1 MKIFNHI
8 HKLLPSGLKSLGLL
22 LVCAL
27 YPYVYAQAQ
36 LVIGGNVYGGGDEAA
51 VGGNTEVQVI
61 SGDIEGSLYGGARM
75 ANVGGST
82 LVNIDGEA
90 LPSAGKEFVQNYILI
105 DHVYGGNDISG
116 SIGSMS
122 ATGDQAKFNA
132 LTDENTGL
140 LDDAVEDGVDATWNV
155 FVHISD
161 GGTDDVTG
169 KSIKPIYIGQL
180 YGGGNG
186 DYDYVT
192 STNNPYYGKDR
203 PELDRTYIDIH
214 GGSIVYA
221 YGGGNAAT
229 VRKQTVICVEN
240 HSAVVNSI
248 VDPNLLADEI
258 NTTINASGELLT
270 QARFKNQMGINT
282 GFTQPTSGVFQ
293 IGRLFGG
300 NNKAEMPIRPTW
312 HLEQGK
318 IRDLYSGG
326 NKGMMTNPE
335 GLLLVINPT
344 VSDNLVID
352 NVYGGCRM
360 ADVRPLQFNSDGTHV
375 IQKGNVVDV
384 DVIRLTSSE
393 YDFPA
398 GLAARVLIKGGDIN
412 NVYGGNDVTG
422 QVYGG
427 NAIGIHTSIR
437 GSVYGG
443 GNGSYPYTDNPD
455 LVGNDI
461 YGDFY
466 YNPGQKSSVLA
477 MRDYRPDAE
486 QVSIHL
492 IGTQQKPTIIGG
504 AVYCGGNSAT
514 LERPV
519 GKVASGDPL
528 IELKIGSYVYADEV
542 FMGNNGENMIEE
554 DMLKLYAGS
563 VDPETGE
570 LSTDQNAIDFST
582 IDLTDAGQF
591 STYMEGV
598 ALKYIPTVSFDSQD
612 NSTLYTYAP
621 YTSYFGSFYCGGNIG
636 SMTYSGTNTMN
647 LTAPFVIFN
656 KFVGGCNNSNVPQ
669 TQYNA
674 YYEGGI
680 LGSANEVNSFTDN
693 SGNIKDRLVL
703 NFNGPII
710 EPKRWNS
717 TRTGL
722 EWNTIK
728 NVLDEND
735 NTIPVDYDDIT
746 WAGTEAESNANR
758 RLEGGNV
765 YGGCHNS
772 GRVNGNVV
780 ININSDLVQKDNVFA
795 QADEDNDGN
804 AIIAKDNQNNYINY
818 NSGVI
823 LDEQAFD
830 VLAVSMSI
838 FGGGYGENTEIW
850 GSTTINVNNGY
861 ALQAFGGGHAGIVGK
876 GINGEIDNSKG
887 IPEKTYSYNPAYST
901 TVNLSGQN
909 AGYSE
914 DETGLAI
921 PELEYVYGAGNE
933 GDVCGDAMVNL
944 GNGRIYDAFG
954 GASNATIYGHT
965 EVHIGRQPDKNN
977 AGQYVLGFPWVR
989 DIVYG
994 GNDFGGTIEG
1004 TKNYADRVSSFAKPK
1019 VHGYDLTL
1027 QNADV
1032 LTANAYVEYLQGR
1045 VDTIFGGSYGMYDY
1059 ADTETYG
1066 SEAAMPTQSST
1077 FVNIRPENH
1086 PSNAITGIFGGST
1099 GYPGNRDGDKSQDRS
1114 YVLIDIPQDIENFRT
1129 TEIFGAGSFDGLGM
1143 RFTYDQTVA
1152 NDFDLDGA
1160 SAIIDLMRGQVG
1172 AAYGA
1177 SYHQGVTRRTVV
1189 NVPQGSTINIGSIF
1203 GGAYGTDV
1211 ISQCDVYES
1220 HVNYRSSDAL
1230 MFSNSTISPVL
1241 KGIIYGGNNNSRRTV
1256 FTNVNISAEVKQKR
1270 WGWDNTSGSYKYF
1283 DGNGTVYGAGLGP
1296 DTWANYTLVNLEDGA
1311 VVYEVYG
1318 GGQNGTV
1325 INNETTIARMTT
1337 QDQELKYGT
1346 KPEGMS
1352 DEDWDDYWEE
1362 AWKLSANGYDPDEV
1376 TGLTTHPATSLNNQN
1391 NTLIRVAELDDR
1403 TNPTYRYNTNVII
1416 NNGATVANYAYGGGY
1431 GEAATVSGSTYITLL
1446 GGTVRKDI
1454 YAAGTSGTVQDLH
1467 NSGTFTASANVY
1479 IKGGTVRNVYG
1490 GGWRGSVGYAKYIK
1504 GPEIY
1509 NRNGEV
1515 IYKYTPDFL
1524 DANGNY
1530 TDILGETHIVI
1541 GDKPAAGQT
1550 YANGIPSITRNVYGG
1565 GEGGAVYGTAYVT
1578 INNGWIG
1585 YRYNTSTGEYDPEL
1599 TDAEPN
1605 DLEEHGGNV
1614 FGGGYVA
1621 NSYVDNTFVKM
1632 LGGTIRGDLFG
1643 GGEIAPVG
1651 RGTLK
1656 TTALPQD
1663 ASKYIINQDA
1673 YIFKAGHTH
1682 IEMYNGKVLRS
1693 VFGGGRG
1700 YDNWR
1705 NYGWMT
1711 DGETATMDM
1720 SAKGYVFGQT
1730 EVNIYGGEIGTENGV
1745 ALGHGNVFGGGDEGY
1760 VYSAYTQN
1768 DKLHIGKKP
1777 ADSERFDDHD
1787 EGYYYKYNGSN
1798 YVDDNDQTTASKVM
1812 TEDCKV
1818 LIEPWLQVTA
1828 AAGNAGITYGGKT
1841 YYAGDYIPT
1850 GYLNTLPKKVKV
1862 NGQWQWTGDWNK
1874 VDAVT
1879 LDANQDVIAESERG
1893 VKIYNAVF
1901 AGGNVSAKSNTLNAN
1916 VSTVMGN
1923 ATASVN
1929 DVYHRDLISIGTG
1942 RTGGLY
1948 GDGNLTFVDGYR
1960 ELNITNY
1967 GTDYYNID
1975 SEITIE
1981 TYNTKLSPREQ
1992 AYYELRYKCVKNC
2005 VDKEGTQYR
2014 DDDGGSRKASTIT
2027 ADQLIA
2033 LFVEYD
2039 EENGTYSS
2047 VMDGNTAIMEYVAA
2061 DNKWIP
2067 NQNYWVENGVCSRYA
2082 GRIMNTIQ
2090 RADFCGVFGSRMVM
2104 QGAQDRVP
2112 ETVDYTNYTINRVR
2126 EVSLNAK
2133 ESVIQ
2138 SDHAKYES
2146 GEHVGE
2152 YIDEN
2157 AHMHGN
2163 YFGIYNVVNY
2173 LGALTSDVDFGD
2185 ETNTGA
2191 VRVSDNKD
2199 YETYRADIKI
2209 KRGETEDTPIYD
2221 TYEYGDDE
2229 ATYYNWKKAF
2239 YKDNRRN
2246 NGNSHNQVA
2255 LASGVYLE
2263 LVTEKSTGT
2272 EFDQKDWGII
2282 TGVVEL
2288 DLINV
2293 ATGIGGGFVY
2303 AKNVHGVRTK
2313 DTGNKQITLTDLNS
2327 TAISN
2332 KIFSYSENDAEKHG
2346 WQSSGNFVHSTQ
2358 TIIDDCYNI
2367 GGRYLSTN
2375 GVPAHYWFIKGQ
2387 VYVYDQYI
2395 SAFTGSNN
2403 AYSQTEDLPLT
2414 LTTASH
2420 GEMKLIDVKPNY
2432 YALYANTGSNKRKL
2446 EPGQKLVINDID
2458 YYLNDPI
2465 SYWDYSL
2472 LSASEKE
2479 LFVPMTYVNCIPVSI
2494 NGGSLYQ
2501 AGTDV
2506 LTPEEY
2512 NALSQNNVYTDAHG
2526 EVIKDTHKQTAGK
2539 DYIFRQSNNMSHEL
2553 GYMLTYQVNNPGKWD
2568 QWYTLSDESE
2578 ESNSVPMMIP
2588 TAVYDDPNTP
2598 KVKYIDGPTYSPRN
2612 NGLFG
2617 QKEYKHS
2624 DIIDKSVVQT
2634 YQTAW
2639 GKLTQE
2645 QKPAGQAT
2653 FYDAYLVTV
2662 ESISAQITETDGE
2675 STTTREVHLQQRAPL
2690 ALEEYSSSETAGW
2703 IAADKVARAYI
2714 CTNSLKMPDA
2724 TYIIANQLYTEAE
2737 KISYMDQVEDAIDA
2751 QMEGS
2756 TLTAARKAEIKT
2768 GSELTNADKTAL
2780 GEDAFN
2786 VLKSLLLLKEEINNN
2801 IVEAY
2806 YCTQP
2811 GLYGGDYYETDH
2823 NYRALSAWSAMADI
2837 DRANFDFNYD
2847 ALDLL
2852 IDPNFRGQTYRYDGV
2867 NSAMDPESQS
2877 YDNIPGYSLPRT
2889 LDYKATFI
2897 GSWINDAGA
2906 EVTANNVSYSLQGE
2920 STPVTWAV
2928 NSVLDPVDYEA
2939 IPNEKR
2945 HYSKFMVTQDNKDK
2959 DDNKYKVY
2967 VVNTSFVNRDAP
2979 YAAGQTIS
2987 ADDYKK
2993 LSAEDASN
3001 ITEFIFDSYGATYYY
3016 CREAYTIGHNG
3027 TQEYDD
3033 HYCTQV
3039 TAAIAS
3045 TGKSSTGETVNISAG
3060 ATRAKGTEVPKG
3072 FVISDL
3078 DYAGLVNLQLGF
3090 SIHGVAPMEYTTLFV
3105 SRNSNIYDLS
3115 KERIITAVYQ
3125 YDYEESNESG
3135 SNITAL
3141 SERHVVNIHIQFKSG
3156 IPTVADIS
3164 KPTTV
3169 LPGTSIN
3176 LAEPTV
3182 TPGAY
3187 EILSYG
3193 WELFEKE
3200 SYAENHT
3207 NGKEYTPLSDPLWW
3221 YQDGYY
3227 LAYYTKT
3234 YLGKTYS
3241 NHVPVS
3247 VANYHD
3253 LKKVMDDSH
3262 HMYVDYDHNEL
3273 KRESKIY
3280 INDYNGA
3287 KNGIE
3292 LLKDFYNLSLI
3303 NPTYDQ
3309 EGELQPI
3316 SSGEFAGQYPLNT
3329 GVRGGN
3335 NLQFI
3340 LRTDIDNTGKT
3351 WTSIGK
3357 DQATCFSGTL
3367 HGDGYTI
3374 KGLTSSLFDKLCGDV
3389 YNLGVTGSFTGA
3401 GIAESGEGYVENSW
3415 ISTTYTGAKTSKPI
3429 IGTTE
3434 RTNNNYSGNLTQI
3447 VNCYYMEDETVA
3459 NANKYP
3465 LHDGTN
3471 GTAIR
3476 KSAQAFYNGEV
3487 AYNLNGFYLN
3497 KRHDDGTNLSQGAKY
3512 YYLTRNT
3519 DGTVAEN
3526 MSEAYYPNSYAIYQ
3540 LADRSMSGYVESRY
3554 DDGDFRYASE
3564 IVPTWTDDRQRA
3576 DELTGAAKFVPIWP
3590 NDYIYFGQRL
3600 VYGYGENDT
3609 HQDNPSRFNGSSN
3622 RVYRAPAYY
3631 GSSTMSTAHFNA
3643 DAVLAAAAR
3652 NDATKTV
3659 YPGMTAVDFTG
3670 HNDNTWTTGA
3680 SQSTYY
3686 YPVLDFAGL
3695 TSLRTDGQTQNMLA
3709 YSAASDVTTTSV
3721 ISSYF
3726 KEPDYFKYANT
3737 PESNYNTANAY
3748 NSIRQVSNEDIVNIH
3763 GHLVVLDNNNY
3774 TAYSDQY
3781 LVDYQNFNA
3790 PIGYS
3795 MGTDNIMWYQ
3805 REPEVFVQDAGNGWE
3820 GISLP
3825 FTVKTVTTSQ
3835 KGWITHFYEGSSVG
3849 HEYWLRTPD
3858 RIDTDNSSKILFKS
3872 IAKVTNAE
3880 ATAGI
3885 IGTNLTY
3892 NNTFLWDYYYNNQN
3906 NGNGKGR
3913 KDKNADT
3920 YQTYY
3925 SPDNTI
3931 EHDNYPYGQAAQ
3943 PYLIGFPGSR
3953 YYEFDMSGTFLATTA
3968 AANTPAQLNKQII
3981 TFVSAEDESIG
3992 VSDVDYGTGT
4002 TVENGSYMFKP
4013 TYQQLQLDG
4022 PTTWVMNAGGTGFQ
4036 NNDGLN
4042 STVTT
4047 DPFRPYFAASSGS
4060 GVARRAGT
4068 RADASTLL
4076 IGYSADDM
4084 PLEDVVA
4091 YHGIDA
4097 YGKDMSIWV
4106 ESTMEEPVTVT
4117 VTTVAGATIKKFTI
4131 LPGTRVQIP
4140 VNNRGIYLVNR
4151 HKITVAK

>member
-8 HKLLPSGLKSLGLL
+8 HKILPCGLKSLGLL
-22 LVCAL
+22 LISAL

-36 LVIGGNVYGGGDEAA
+36 LVIGGNVYGGGDEAP

-61 SGDIEGSLYGGARM
+61 SGDVEGSLFGGARM
-75 ANVGGST
+75 ANVGGSV

-90 LPSAGKEFVQNYILI
+90 QPSAGKEFVQNYILI

-116 SIGSMS
+116 SIGSM
-122 ATGDQAKFNA
+122 AAVGDQARFNA
-132 LTDENTGL
+132 LTDQSTGIL
-140 LDDAVEDGVDATWNV
+140 SDAAEDGVDATWNA
-155 FVHISD
+155 FVRISD
-161 GGTDDVTG
+161 GGTDNSTG

-186 DYDYVT
+186 DYDYNT
-192 STNNPYYGKDR
+192 STSAYYGKAR

-229 VRKQTVICVEN
+229 VRKQTIICVEN
-240 HSAVVNSI
+240 PSAVVNSI
-248 VDPNLLADEI
+248 VDTRLLADAI
-258 NTTINASGELLT
+258 NTTIKPDGELLSFE
-270 QARFKNQMGINT
+270 RFKNQMGINT
-282 GFTQPTSGVFQ
+282 GFSQPSSADFQ
-293 IGRLFGG
+293 IGRMFGG
-300 NNKAEMPIRPTW
+300 NNKAEMTIRPTW
-312 HLEQGK
+312 HLEEGK
-318 IRDLYSGG
+318 IRNLYSGG
-326 NKGMMTNPE
+326 NKGMMTSSE
-335 GLLLVINPT
+335 GLLLVIDPA

-398 GLAARVLIKGGDIN
+398 GLAARVLVKGGDIN

-427 NAIGIHTSIR
+427 NAIGIHSSIK

-443 GNGSYPYTDNPD
+443 GNGSYPYTDNPE
-455 LVGNDI
+455 LANHDI
-461 YGDFY
+461 YGDLY
-466 YNPGQKSSVLA
+466 YPGGTNSALA

-492 IGTQQKPTIIGG
+492 IGTEQKPTIIGG
-504 AVYCGGNSAT
+504 SVYCGGNSAT
-514 LERPV
+514 LERPL

-528 IELKIGSYVYADEV
+528 IELKVGSYVYADKV
-542 FMGNNGENMIEE
+542 FMGNNGENMIDE
-554 DMLKLYAGS
+554 DILKLYAGK
-563 VDPETGE
+563 VDPITGE
-570 LSTDQNAIDFST
+570 LSTAEDAIDFSSV
-582 IDLTDAGQF
+582 DLTNKNQF
-591 STYMEGV
+591 ATYMEGA

-621 YTSYFGSFYCGGNIG
+621 YTSYFGSFYCGGNVG

-647 LTAPFVIFN
+647 LDAPFVIFN
-656 KFVGGCNNSNVPQ
+656 KLVGGCNNANVPQ

-680 LGSANEVNSFTDN
+680 LGSAAELVSYTENNK
-693 SGNIKDRLVL
+693 IKDRLIL

-717 TRTGL
+717 AKTGL
-722 EWNTIK
+722 EWNTVK

-735 NTIPVDYDDIT
+735 ETIPIAYDDIT
-746 WAGTEAESNANR
+746 WAGSEDKSNAGR
-758 RLEGGNV
+758 RLQGGNI
-765 YGGCHNS
+765 YGGCYNS
-772 GRVNGNVV
+772 GLVNGNVV
-780 ININSDLVQKDNVFA
+780 ININNDLVQKNNVFA
-795 QADEDNDGN
+795 QADEDQDGN
-804 AIIAKDNQNNYINY
+804 PIIAKDNQNNYINY

-823 LDEQAFD
+823 LGEQSFD
-830 VLAVSMSI
+830 VLAVAMSV
-838 FGGGYGENTEIW
+838 FGGGFGENTEIW
-850 GSTTINVNNGY
+850 GSTTINLNKGF

-876 GINGEIDNSKG
+876 GVNGSIDPATG
-887 IPEKTYSYNPAYST
+887 LPEKTYTYNRAYST

-914 DETGLAI
+914 DETGPAI
-921 PELEYVYGAGNE
+921 PELEYIYGAGNE
-933 GDVCGDAMVNL
+933 GDVCGDAIVNL

-954 GASNATIYGHT
+954 GASDASIYGHT
-965 EVHIGRQPDKNN
+965 EVYIGRQPDRSN

-1019 VHGYDLTL
+1019 VHAYNSTTQD
-1027 QNADV
+1027 ADV

-1045 VDTIFGGSYGMYDY
+1045 VDTIFGGCYGFYDY
-1059 ADTETYG
+1059 KDTEKYG
-1066 SEAAMPTQSST
+1066 VVEMPSLSST
-1077 FVNIRPENH
+1077 FVNIRPESH
-1086 PSNAITGIFGGST
+1086 PNNSITGIFGGST
-1099 GYPGNRDGDKSQDRS
+1099 GYPNNRDGDKTQDRS

-1129 TEIFGAGSFDGLGM
+1129 TEIFGAGSFNGLGM
-1143 RFTYDQTVA
+1143 NYTYSETMD
-1152 NDFDLDGA
+1152 NNFDLDGA

-1177 SYHQGVTRRTVV
+1177 SFNQGVTRRTVV

-1203 GGAYGTDV
+1203 GGGYGTDV
-1211 ISQCDVYES
+1211 LSQCDVYES

-1230 MFSNSTISPVL
+1230 LFSNSTISPVL
-1241 KGIIYGGNNNSRRTV
+1241 KGTIYGGNNSMRRTV
-1256 FTNVNISAEVKQKR
+1256 FANVNISAEVKQKR
-1270 WGWDNTSGSYKYF
+1270 WAWDSTIGSYRYF
-1283 DGNGTVYGAGLGP
+1283 DGNGTIYGAGLGP
-1296 DTWANYTLVNLEDGA
+1296 ETWANYTLVNLENGA
-1311 VVYEVYG
+1311 KVYEVYG
-1318 GGQNGTV
+1318 GGQKGTV

-1337 QDQELKYGT
+1337 TDDDLKYGT

-1352 DEDWDDYWEE
+1352 DAAWDAYWED
-1362 AWKLSANGYDPDEV
+1362 AWKLSDNGYDPDDIED
-1376 TGLTTHPATSLNNQN
+1376 LTTHPATSLNNQN
-1391 NTLIRVAELDDR
+1391 NPLIRVAEMDDR

-1416 NNGATVANYAYGGGY
+1416 NNGATVTNYAYGGGY
-1431 GEAATVSGSTYITLL
+1431 GEEAVVSGTTYITLL
-1446 GGTVRKDI
+1446 GGTVNKDI
-1454 YAAGTSGTVQDLH
+1454 YAAGTSGTIEDLH

-1479 IKGGTVRNVYG
+1479 IKGGTARNVYG
-1490 GGWRGSVGYAKYIK
+1490 GGWRGSVGYADYIK
-1504 GPEIY
+1504 GNEIY
-1509 NRNGEV
+1509 NKDGEV
-1515 IYKYTPDFL
+1515 IYKYTPNFTD
-1524 DANGNY
+1524 NSGNY
-1530 TDILGETHIVI
+1530 TDILGETHVVI

-1550 YANGIPSITRNVYGG
+1550 YVNGIPSITRNVYGG
-1565 GEGGAVYGTAYVT
+1565 GEGGAVYGTAYLT

-1585 YRYNTSTGEYDPEL
+1585 YRYNSATGEYDPEL
-1599 TDAEPN
+1599 TDVDPN
-1605 DLEEHGGNV
+1605 DLEEHGGNA
-1614 FGGGYVA
+1614 FGGGYVG
-1621 NSYVDNTFVKM
+1621 NSYVDNTYVKM
-1632 LGGTIRGDLFG
+1632 YGGTIRGDLFG

-1651 RGTLK
+1651 RGTLL
-1656 TTALPQD
+1656 TAQTAQTKALSLPS
-1663 ASKYIINQDA
+1663 ASKYIQNQDA
-1673 YIFKAGHTH
+1673 KIFKAGHTH

-1705 NYGWMT
+1705 GFGWMT
-1711 DGETATMDM
+1711 YGEKATMDL
-1720 SAKGYVFGQT
+1720 SSKGYVFGQT
-1730 EVNIYGGEIGTENGV
+1730 DVNIYGGEIGTEKGV

-1760 VYSAYTQN
+1760 VYSAYMQN
-1768 DKLHIGKKP
+1768 GKLHIGKKP
-1777 ADSERFDDHD
+1777 NGSERFDDHE
-1787 EGYYYKYNGSN
+1787 EGYYYEYNGTEF
-1798 YVDDNDQTTASKVM
+1798 VDNEDHPTASKVM

-1828 AAGNAGITYGGKT
+1828 AAGDNGITYGGKT
-1841 YYAGDYIPT
+1841 YYEGDYIPT

-1862 NGQWQWTGDWNK
+1862 NGEWQWTGDWDK

-1879 LDANQDVIAESERG
+1879 VDNNGYVVANSERG

-1901 AGGNVSAKSNTLNAN
+1901 AGGNISSGSNTLNAN
-1916 VSTVMGN
+1916 VSTVLGN
-1923 ATASVN
+1923 ATASIN

-1975 SEITIE
+1975 SEITIGD
-1981 TYNTKLSPREQ
+1981 YNTKLSPREQ
-1992 AYYELRYKCVKNC
+1992 AYYELRYKCIHDC
-2005 VDKEGTQYR
+2005 VDREGTQYR
-2014 DDDGGSRKASTIT
+2014 DDANGTRKASTIT

-2033 LFVEYD
+2033 LFVEQDGDSYV
-2039 EENGTYSS
+2039 SIK
-2047 VMDGNTAIMEYVAA
+2047 DGNTDIMLYDQTE
-2061 DNKWIP
+2061 DKWSP
-2067 NQNYWVENGVCSRYA
+2067 NPAYWVENGVCSRYA

-2133 ESVIQ
+2133 LSVIQ
-2138 SDHAKYES
+2138 SDHATTTDES
-2146 GEHVGE
+2146 GTHYV
-2152 YIDEN
+2152 DEN

-2163 YFGIYNVVNY
+2163 YFGIYSVVNY

-2185 ETNTGA
+2185 ETNAGA
-2191 VRVSDNKD
+2191 IRVSDNKD
-2199 YETYRADIKI
+2199 HETYRTDIKI
-2209 KRGETEDTPIYD
+2209 KRGEPEGTPIYD
-2221 TYEYGDDE
+2221 TYRYGDPG
-2229 ATYYNWKKAF
+2229 ATYYNWKKSF

-2272 EFDQKDWGII
+2272 EFDQKDWGLI

-2303 AKNVHGVRTK
+2303 ARNEHGVRST
-2313 DTGNKQITLTDLNS
+2313 NNNNNQITLTDLNA
-2327 TAISN
+2327 TAVSN
-2332 KIFSYSENDAEKHG
+2332 KIYSYSTDDANKHG

-2403 AYSQTEDLPLT
+2403 AYSKTEDLPLT

-2420 GEMKLIDVKPNY
+2420 GEMKLVDVKPNY
-2432 YALYANTGSNKRKL
+2432 YALYANTGTNKKKL
-2446 EPGQKLVINDID
+2446 EQGQKLVINDID

-2465 SYWDYSL
+2465 NYWDYSL

-2479 LFVPMTYVNCIPVSI
+2479 LFVPATYVNCVPVSI
-2494 NGGSLYQ
+2494 NGGTLYP

-2512 NALSQNNVYTDAHG
+2512 TALSAANVYTDTNG
-2526 EVIKDTHKQTAGK
+2526 EVILDANKETAGK
-2539 DYIFRQSNNMSHEL
+2539 DYIFRLSNNMSHDL
-2553 GYMLTYQVNNPGKWD
+2553 GYMLTYQVNNPGIWD
-2568 QWYTLSDESE
+2568 QWYTLSDERE
-2578 ESNSVPMMIP
+2578 ATTYTPMISNADYQDPG
-2588 TAVYDDPNTP
+2588 TA
-2598 KVKYIDGPTYSPRN
+2598 KIKYIDGPTYHPLA
-2612 NGLFG
+2612 NGIYG
-2617 QKEYKHS
+2617 QHQYKNS
-2624 DIIDKSVVQT
+2624 DIIDKSVVDT
-2634 YQTAW
+2634 YTAA
-2639 GKLTQE
+2639 LT
-2645 QKPAGQAT
+2645 KTSAPAGQAT
-2653 FYDAYLVTV
+2653 FNDAYIVTDDA
-2662 ESISAQITETDGE
+2662 ISGHITETEDGI
-2675 STTTREVHLQQRAPL
+2675 TTTREVHLQQRAPL
-2690 ALEEYSSSETAGW
+2690 ALEEYSSNETSGW
-2703 IAADKVARAYI
+2703 ISANKVARAYI
-2714 CTNSLKMPDA
+2714 CTSTIKMPDA
-2724 TYIIANQLYTEAE
+2724 SYIIANQLYTLAE
-2737 KISYMDQVEDAIDA
+2737 KNSYLSQVETAIDA
-2751 QMEGS
+2751 QMEGNAIS
-2756 TLTAARKAEIKT
+2756 AERKQQIKN
-2768 GSELTNADKTAL
+2768 GDELTNDDKTAL

-2786 VLKSLLLLKEEINNN
+2786 ILKSMLLLKEEIKEN

-2806 YCTQP
+2806 YCTEP
-2811 GLYGGDYYETDH
+2811 GLYGGDYYDTDH
-2823 NYRALSAWSAMADI
+2823 NYRGLSAWSAMADI
-2837 DRANFDFNYD
+2837 DRSNFEFNYD

-2852 IDPNFRGQTYRYDGV
+2852 IDPNYRGHTYLYDGES
-2867 NSAMDPESQS
+2867 SAIDPEAQS
-2877 YDNIPGYSLPRT
+2877 NSSRPGYSLSRS
-2889 LDYKATFI
+2889 LDYKATFT
-2897 GSWINDAGA
+2897 GSWINESGA
-2906 EVTANNVSYSLQGE
+2906 EVSSSTVTYYIKNENDPVS
-2920 STPVTWAV
+2920 WAV
-2928 NSVLDPVDYEA
+2928 DAVLDPEDYEA

-2945 HYSKFMVTQDNKDK
+2945 HYAKFIVSEDNKDK

-2967 VVNTSFVNRDAP
+2967 VVNTSFVDRDAP

-2993 LSAEDASN
+2993 LSSDNSSYV
-3001 ITEFIFDSYGATYYY
+3001 TEFVFETSGATYYY
-3016 CREAYTIGHNG
+3016 CREAYTIGAIG
-3027 TQEYDD
+3027 TKEYTDA
-3033 HYCTQV
+3033 YSTPV
-3039 TAAIAS
+3039 TSAIAS
-3045 TGKSSTGETVNISAG
+3045 AGVNAG
-3060 ATRAKGTEVPKG
+3060 TTIPRGQEVPKG

-3078 DYAGLVNLQLGF
+3078 DYADLINLQLGF
-3090 SIHGVAPMEYTTLFV
+3090 TIHGVAPMEYTTLYV

-3115 KERIITAVYQ
+3115 KERIITAIYQ

-3156 IPTVADIS
+3156 IPTVADIT

-3176 LAEPTV
+3176 MGTPTV

-3187 EILSYG
+3187 EIISSG

-3207 NGKEYTPLSDPLWW
+3207 NGKEYTPLVDPLWW

-3227 LAYYTKT
+3227 IAYYTKT

-3253 LKKVMDDSH
+3253 LKKVMDDNH
-3262 HMYVDYDHNEL
+3262 HMYVDYDYNEL

-3280 INDYNGA
+3280 INNYTGA

-3292 LLKDFYNLSLI
+3292 LLNDFYKLSLI

-3316 SSGEFAGQYPLNT
+3316 SSDDFAGQYPLNI

-3351 WTSIGK
+3351 WTPIG
-3357 DQATCFSGTL
+3357 QGETTCFSGTL

-3415 ISTTYTGAKTSKPI
+3415 VSTTSTAAKTSKPI
-3429 IGTTE
+3429 IGTTT
-3434 RTNNNYSGNLTQI
+3434 RTSNNFTGGLIQI
-3447 VNCYYMEDETVA
+3447 VNCYYMEDDDAT
-3459 NANKYP
+3459 NKYP

-3476 KSAQAFYNGEV
+3476 KNAQAFYNGEV

-3497 KRHDDGTNLSQGAKY
+3497 KRHDDGTNLSSGAKY
-3512 YYLTRNT
+3512 YYLTRNN
-3519 DGTVAEN
+3519 DGTIAEN
-3526 MSEAYYPNSYAIYQ
+3526 MSEAYYPTSYAIYK
-3540 LADRSMSGYVESRY
+3540 LADNSMSGYVESRY

-3564 IVPTWTDDRQRA
+3564 IVPTWTDDRQKA
-3576 DELTGAAKFVPIWP
+3576 DALTGEAKFVPIYP

-3600 VYGYGENDT
+3600 VYGYSENDT
-3609 HQDNPSRFNGSSN
+3609 HQDNPSKFNGSSN

-3631 GSSTMSTAHFNA
+3631 GNSNMSVAHFNA
-3643 DAVLAAAAR
+3643 DAVLAATAK
-3652 NDATKTV
+3652 NDNTKSV

-3680 SQSTYY
+3680 SQSSYFK
-3686 YPVLDFAGL
+3686 PVLDFAGL
-3695 TSLRTDGQTQNMLA
+3695 TSLRTDGQTQNLLA
-3709 YSAASDVTTTSV
+3709 YSDATDVATTGV

-3726 KEPDYFKYANT
+3726 KEPDYYKYANT
-3737 PESNYNTANAY
+3737 PESNYQTANAY
-3748 NSIRQVSNEDIVNIH
+3748 NSIRQITNEDLINIR

-3781 LVDYQNFNA
+3781 LVDYENFNA
-3790 PIGYS
+3790 PIEYNMGY
-3795 MGTDNIMWYQ
+3795 DHLMWYQ
-3805 REPEVFVQDAGNGWE
+3805 REPEVFVQDAGTGWE

-3858 RIDTDNSSKILFKS
+3858 RIDADDNSKILFKS
-3872 IAKVTNAE
+3872 IAKVTDAE

-3892 NNTFLWDYYYNNQN
+3892 SNTFLWNYYYNNTN
-3906 NGNGKGR
+3906 NGNGRGR
-3913 KDKNADT
+3913 KDKNGDT
-3920 YQTYY
+3920 YQQYY

-3931 EHDNYPYGQAAQ
+3931 VHDNYPYGQAAQ

-3953 YYEFDMSGTFLATTA
+3953 YYEFDMSGTFVATTA
-3968 AANTPAQLNKQII
+3968 AANTPAQLDKQII
-3981 TFVSAEDESIG
+3981 TFVSAQDEAIG
-3992 VSDVDYGTGT
+3992 VSDQDYETES
-4002 TVENGSYMFKP
+4002 TVENGSYKFKP
-4013 TYQQLQLDG
+4013 TYQKLQLDG
-4022 PTTWVMNAGGTGFQ
+4022 QTTWLMNNSGTGFQ
-4036 NNDGLN
+4036 NNDAAN
-4042 STVTT
+4042 SKVTT
-4047 DPFRPYFAASSGS
+4047 DPFRPYFAVNSGS
-4060 GVARRAGT
+4060 SVARRAGT

-4076 IGYSADDM
+4076 LGYSGDEM
-4084 PLEDVVA
+4084 PMEDVVA
-4091 YHGIDA
+4091 YHGITA

-4106 ESTMEEPVTVT
+4106 ESTMDEPATVT
-4117 VTTVAGATIKKFTI
+4117 VTTVAGATLKKFTI
-4131 LPGTRVQIP
+4131 LPGTVVQIP

-4151 HKITVAK
+4151 HKVTVAK